1 MSYPFPKTRY
11 RNCLRNG
18 HGSTSFA
25 LFISI
30 LAILTGTDFNLTF
43 LKVDF
48 IAIVLG
54 ILLLLLLITVFK
66 LDTFI
71 SFMLVCLFVGVF
83 EGLSIVETMKAIQ
96 DGIGN
101 TRGSIVII
109 LGFGTML
116 GKLVA
121 ESVAANEI
129 TNQLVSK
136 FGIKLMLRLLTD
148 IKSHP

>member
-1 MSYPFPKTRY
+1 M
-11 RNCLRNG
+11 
-18 HGSTSFA
+18 
-25 LFISI
+25 
-30 LAILTGTDFNLTF
+30 
-43 LKVDF
+43 DF